1 MLKLIKDYMM
11 PFAMLTGAIFYKIFN
26 ELSFLTPYFIFFML
40 LFTFS
45 KLSPKE
51 IGYKKL
57 HFILLFIQLS
67 CAAIAYLAIRKY
79 DNILAQGAMICF
91 LAPTATSAAVITGML
106 NGSISF
112 LTSFTLIS
120 NLGVALI
127 APVFFTLWGD
137 TGTEINFMHSC
148 ATIFIKVFPLL
159 ILPLLCAW
167 CIRYRLPKLQTVMLK
182 YSKMPFYLWSLAL
195 IIVTA
200 RTTNSVVNLPKEQY
214 GIAILL
220 ALASL
225 IICCFQ
231 FIVGKTLG
239 SKFDNRIASGQSL
252 GQKNTILAIWMSQ
265 VFLNPI
271 AALAP
276 STYIFWQNII
286 NSYQLVK
293 VNKRAK
299 KEQV

>member
-1 MLKLIKDYMM
+1 MHKQQSVLIKYSEM
-11 PFAMLTGAIFYKIFN
+11 PLYLLT
-26 ELSFLTPYFIFFML
+26 
-40 LFTFS
+40 
-45 KLSPKE
+45 
-51 IGYKKL
+51 
-57 HFILLFIQLS
+57 
-67 CAAIAYLAIRKY
+67 
-79 DNILAQGAMICF
+79 
-91 LAPTATSAAVITGML
+91 
-106 NGSISF
+106 
-112 LTSFTLIS
+112 
-120 NLGVALI
+120 LG
-127 APVFFTLWGD
+127 
-137 TGTEINFMHSC
+137 
-148 ATIFIKVFPLL
+148 
-159 ILPLLCAW
+159 
-167 CIRYRLPKLQTVMLK
+167 
-182 YSKMPFYLWSLAL
+182 L

-200 RTTNSVVNLPKEQY
+200 RTTNTVINMPKEQY
-214 GIAILL
+214 DIAILL
-220 ALASL
+220 GLAYL
-225 IICCFQ
+225 IIFCFQ